1 MALHSGIERA
11 RLLSVLALAAGIAAG
26 CGSSSSSAPPGISLS
41 LTAPSYHATVGVP
54 TIDVLGSVDP
64 GTAIVRVNRAR
75 ARVAQGAFNSPVT
88 LHRGLNRIR
97 IVATADGFKQATVS
111 LKLRYH
117 PRAGAN
123 PLPAVHHRFKSF
135 TARANHDCAVADGAL
150 ELLPAPTTET
160 TKVQYL
166 ARLVPIQAR
175 LDAQL
180 AAITPPRATAAAY
193 ADLIH
198 ALQRG
203 LDADSRELDDIQAGD
218 LSNMTVQLRRFER
231 SEQKVGRQARAL
243 GLRECS

>member
-1 MALHSGIERA
+1 MLRS
-11 RLLSVLALAAGIAAG
+11 
-26 CGSSSSSAPPGISLS
+26 P
-41 LTAPSYHATVGVP
+41 TAP
-54 TIDVLGSVDP
+54 
-64 GTAIVRVNRAR
+64 
-75 ARVAQGAFNSPVT
+75 
-88 LHRGLNRIR
+88 
-97 IVATADGFKQATVS
+97 
-111 LKLRYH
+111 
-117 PRAGAN
+117 
-123 PLPAVHHRFKSF
+123 
-135 TARANHDCAVADGAL
+135 L

-180 AAITPPRATAAAY
+180 AAITAPRAKAAAY

-203 LDADSRELDDIQAGD
+203 LEADSRELDDIQAGD

-231 SEQKVGRQARAL
+231 LESKAGRQSRAL

>member
-1 MALHSGIERA
+1 M
-11 RLLSVLALAAGIAAG
+11 LSVLALAAGIAAG
-26 CGSSSSSAPPGISLS
+26 CGSSSPSAPPGISLS

-64 GTAIVRVNRAR
+64 GTAVVRVNHAR

-97 IVATADGFKQATVS
+97 IVATADGFKRATVS

-135 TARANHDCAVADGAL
+135 SARANHDCAVADGAL

-175 LDAQL
+175 LDVQL
-180 AAITPPRATAAAY
+180 AAVTAPRAKAAAY

-231 SEQKVGRQARAL
+231 LESKVGRRARAL